1 MGSFELDTLDRQT
14 IALSDRE
21 AHLAPDEGGPLHLQ
35 LHGGRHRREIFLL
48 ELVFRGGEC
57 SVASSRRLYK
67 TPPAVPHHVA
77 RDKAQQKVD
86 LRFTPS

>member
-1 MGSFELDTLDRQT
+1 MPRMKEVLFTFSFMVDD
-14 IALSDRE
+14 IDMK
-21 AHLAPDEGGPLHLQ
+21 
-35 LHGGRHRREIFLL
+35 IFLL

-57 SVASSRRLYK
+57 SVASSRRLNK

>member
-1 MGSFELDTLDRQT
+1 MPRMNEVLFTFSFMVDD
-14 IALSDRE
+14 IDMK
-21 AHLAPDEGGPLHLQ
+21 
-35 LHGGRHRREIFLL
+35 IFLL

-86 LRFTPS
+86 QRITPS

>member
-1 MGSFELDTLDRQT
+1 MPRMKEVLFTFSFMVDD
-14 IALSDRE
+14 IDMK
-21 AHLAPDEGGPLHLQ
+21 
-35 LHGGRHRREIFLL
+35 IFLL

-77 RDKAQQKVD
+77 KDKAQQKVD

>member
-1 MGSFELDTLDRQT
+1 LPRMNEVLFTFSFMVDD
-14 IALSDRE
+14 IDMK
-21 AHLAPDEGGPLHLQ
+21 
-35 LHGGRHRREIFLL
+35 IFLL

-57 SVASSRRLYK
+57 SVASSRRPYK

-86 LRFTPS
+86 LRITPS

>member
-1 MGSFELDTLDRQT
+1 MPRMKEVLFTFSFMVDD
-14 IALSDRE
+14 IDMK
-21 AHLAPDEGGPLHLQ
+21 
-35 LHGGRHRREIFLL
+35 IFLL

-86 LRFTPS
+86 LRITPS

>member
-1 MGSFELDTLDRQT
+1 MPRMKEVLFTFSFMVDD
-14 IALSDRE
+14 IDMK
-21 AHLAPDEGGPLHLQ
+21 
-35 LHGGRHRREIFLL
+35 IFLL